1 MCAVLIQLVI
11 CYRENF
17 NPDFMMDR
25 SESEQPLT
33 TGPMMSEARDLE
45 IAGPAGQQ
53 TPLGLVMDGK
63 DSEPE
68 LDIVEGIRIEE
79 SI

>member
-1 MCAVLIQLVI
+1 
-11 CYRENF
+11 
-17 NPDFMMDR
+17 
-25 SESEQPLT
+25 
-33 TGPMMSEARDLE
+33 MMSEARDLE